1 MSPREI
7 QELRMKLASVV
18 DLAKQARDNRVRR
31 IRRGYANQVITE
43 LRDVDAE
50 LSSAYQR
57 AFEE

>member
-7 QELRMKLASVV
+7 QELRRKLADIA

-31 IRRGYANQVITE
+31 IRRGYANQIITE
-43 LRDVDAE
+43 LRDVDTE
-50 LSSAYQR
+50 LTTAYQR